1 MRPED
6 HFLPLI
12 ERDRPMS
19 LLLTLAAEAAEGRS
33 RLALVTGEGGVG
45 KSRLV
50 ADLVRALPEE
60 WRPGGGEDERL
71 VVAEDLHDGDPDDVA
86 AVVAAGRKPGTL
98 VLATCRIESVP
109 PASPLGSALLGLLRD
124 PDAVEIR
131 LPCLTADGVL
141 ALADALGA
149 SLDDGAAEQLVLRSG
164 GNPFYVVE
172 LLRARDQG
180 VPWTVAAAVS
190 DRLACI
196 PGPAAETAAALAVHG
211 APLSELELRSVVD
224 DAPVAAMVRD
234 DLLTRVGEE
243 VALRHDIVGEVVLEN
258 YDSEAVASLHLRVA
272 AVLAQAAPPDPVAL
286 TRHLRAGGDVDAAAR
301 TAWPAALA
309 SADDRYY
316 FRATQLFEFALGES
330 DGSDRCGAEME
341 RAALAAAAAGRI
353 DLAER
358 WARSAEHA
366 YRRSGDDHRASALWL
381 DHGLRYVRHPE
392 VDPTELDEDTA
403 DRLSVEATAAARAG
417 EYERAR
423 TVGREAFASAIAS
436 DDSDAGAQA
445 ALAMLLAGVPD
456 EARRMLEDLRRRAI
470 ETADPQL
477 EGRRASELARVA
489 FAVGDVAGAEAHQ
502 RAAVAACARVP
513 EGGEEH
519 FMQLGLAATLATIG
533 RLEAAEAVV
542 APLVHDDNFIVRLMV
557 LAPLAIVDVARGD
570 LESARERL
578 AQLAPYRDLAGPD
591 AFSTAL
597 ADEIVVALHD
607 GALERAAALV
617 DDAQQWIG
625 GRFEATRPDR
635 LEAAVRI
642 AVLRGDREGLAGL
655 VDEIV
660 DVAAEPSA
668 GPGLVGL
675 AEWASGHLAGVDGRD
690 EVAHAQMVS
699 GARRFRSAPRLV
711 QAADAWCDA
720 AVAALRL
727 GDRAAVSEA
736 LDAADQLASEHGY
749 GLVCRRIASILA
761 AATGMSVVDPE
772 LARLTPRERS
782 ILEQLVCGSTNKQ
795 IAASLHLSEKTVR
808 NQLSLLFAKLGFERR
823 SQAAAFAARHG
834 LGAP

>member
-1 MRPED
+1 
-6 HFLPLI
+6 
-12 ERDRPMS
+12 MS

-33 RLALVTGEGGVG
+33 RVALVTGEGGVG

-50 ADLVRALPEE
+50 ADLVRSLPDV
-60 WRPGGGEDERL
+60 WRPDGRDGERL

-86 AVVAAGRKPGTL
+86 AVLAAADRPGTL

-109 PASPLGSALLGLLRD
+109 PTSPLASALLGLLRN
-124 PDAVEIR
+124 PYAVEVR
-131 LPCLTADGVL
+131 VPCLTPDGVL
-141 ALADALGA
+141 ELARSLGA
-149 SLDDGAAEQLVLRSG
+149 SLDDAAADLLVHRSG
-164 GNPFYVVE
+164 GNPFFVLE

-190 DRLACI
+190 DRLARI
-196 PGPAAETAAALAVHG
+196 DGPATETAATLALHA
-211 APLSELELRSVVD
+211 APLTEDQLRALVA

-234 DLLTRVGEE
+234 ELLVRDGDV
-243 VALRHDIVGEVVLEN
+243 VALRHDIVGEVVLEG
-258 YDSEAVASLHLRVA
+258 YTLDERAALHLRIADELVA
-272 AVLAQAAPPDPVAL
+272 AGLPDPVAL
-286 TRHLRAGGDVDAAAR
+286 TRHLRAGGDVEAAMR

-309 SADDRYY
+309 SADQRYY

-330 DGSDRCGAEME
+330 DGADRCAAEME

-358 WARSAEHA
+358 WARAAERS
-366 YRRSGDDHRASALWL
+366 YRRSGDDHRAGALWL
-381 DHGLRYVRHPE
+381 DHGLRYVRHPDI
-392 VDPTELDEDTA
+392 DPTQLGDETA
-403 DRLSVEATAAARAG
+403 DRLSIEATAAAREG
-417 EYERAR
+417 DHDRAIAL
-423 TVGREAFASAIAS
+423 GREAFAVAEVS

-445 ALAMLLAGVPD
+445 ALALLLAGEPD
-456 EARRMLEDLRRRAI
+456 EARRMLERLRRRAI
-470 ETADPQL
+470 EIADPQL

-489 FAVGDVAGAEAHQ
+489 FSLGDVAAAESHQ
-502 RAAVAACARVP
+502 RAAVAACGRVP

-519 FMQLGLAATLATIG
+519 FMLLGLAATLGTIG
-533 RLEAAEAVV
+533 RLDAAESVA
-542 APLVHDDNFIVRLMV
+542 APLVGHDNFIVGLMV
-557 LAPLAIVDVARGD
+557 HAPLAIVDVARGD
-570 LESARERL
+570 IESARERL

-597 ADEIVVALHD
+597 SDEIVVALHD
-607 GALERAAALV
+607 GALDRAAALCE
-617 DDAQQWIG
+617 DAERWIG

-642 AVLRGDREGLAGL
+642 AVLREDRDGL
-655 VDEIV
+655 VGLVRDIAEIASV
-660 DVAAEPSA
+660 PGT

-675 AEWASGHLAGVDGRD
+675 AEWASGHLAAMDGRF

-699 GARRFRSAPRLV
+699 GARRFLTAPRLV

-720 AVAALRL
+720 AVAAARL
-727 GDRAAVSEA
+727 GDVGAVS
-736 LDAADQLASEHGY
+736 DAVDHAAELARTHGF
-749 GLVCRRIASILA
+749 GLVERRIAMIVAS
-761 AATGMSVVDPE
+761 TVRTSTVDPE

-782 ILEQLVCGSTNKQ
+782 ILEHLVSGSTNKQ

-808 NQLSLLFAKLGFERR
+808 NQLSLLFAKFGFERR

>member
-6 HFLPLI
+6 PPVPLI

-50 ADLVRALPEE
+50 ADLVAALPEA
-60 WRPGGGEDERL
+60 WRPDGGDGERL
-71 VVAEDLHDGDPDDVA
+71 VVAEDLHDGGPDDVA
-86 AVVAAGRKPGTL
+86 SVVAAAQRPGTL

-109 PASPLGSALLGLLRD
+109 PSSPLATALLGLLRN
-124 PDAVEIR
+124 PHAVEIR
-131 LPCLTADGVL
+131 VPCLSDEGVL
-141 ALADALGA
+141 ELAGALGA
-149 SLDDGAAEQLVLRSG
+149 ALDDDAAAQLVQRSG

-190 DRLACI
+190 DRLARI
-196 PGPAAETAAALAVHG
+196 DGPAVETAATLALHG
-211 APLSELELRSVVD
+211 APLSEADLLSIVD
-224 DAPVAAMVRD
+224 DAPVTAMVRD
-234 DLLTRVGEE
+234 DLLTRVDDV
-243 VALRHDIVGEVVLEN
+243 VALRHDIVGEVVLES
-258 YDSEAVASLHLRVA
+258 YTSEATAALHLRIA
-272 AVLAQAAPPDPVAL
+272 EVLAGASPPDPVAL
-286 TRHLRAGGDVDAAAR
+286 TRHLRAGGDLDAAAQ
-301 TAWPAALA
+301 TAWPAAVE
-309 SADDRYY
+309 SARARYF
-316 FRATQLFEFALGES
+316 FRATELFEFALGES
-330 DGSDRCGAEME
+330 DGSDRCGADME

-353 DLAER
+353 DVAER
-358 WARSAEHA
+358 WARAAERA
-366 YRRSGDDHRASALWL
+366 YRRAGEDHRASALWL

-392 VDPTELDEDTA
+392 VDPDDLDEDTA

-417 EYERAR
+417 EHERAL
-423 TVGREAFASAIAS
+423 TVGRQAFASAVAS

-445 ALAMLLAGVPD
+445 ALALLLAGAPD
-456 EARRMLEDLRRRAI
+456 EAARMLESLRRRAI

-477 EGRRASELARVA
+477 EGRRSSELARVS
-489 FAVGDVAGAEAHQ
+489 FALGDITAAESHQ

-519 FMQLGLAATLATIG
+519 FMLLGLAATLGTIG
-533 RLEAAEAVV
+533 RLDAAEAV
-542 APLVHDDNFIVRLMV
+542 AEPLVGHDNFIVGLMV
-557 LAPLAIVDVARGD
+557 HAPLAIVDVARGD
-570 LESARERL
+570 IESARERL
-578 AQLAPYRDLAGPD
+578 AQLSPYRELAGPD

-607 GALERAAALV
+607 GALDRAAALC
-617 DDAQQWIG
+617 DDAEQWIG
-625 GRFEATRPDR
+625 GRYEATRPDR

-642 AVLRGDREGLAGL
+642 AVLRSDRSGLAAL
-655 VDEIV
+655 VADIADIASV
-660 DVAAEPSA
+660 PSA

-675 AEWASGHLAGVDGRD
+675 AEWASGQLAAFDGRD
-690 EVAHAQMVS
+690 EVAHAQLVS
-699 GARRFRSAPRLV
+699 GARRFRTAPRLV

-727 GDRAAVSEA
+727 GDADAVSLA
-736 LDAADQLASEHGY
+736 LDHAADLATEHGF
-749 GLVCRRIASILA
+749 GLVERRVASIVA
-761 AATGMSVVDPE
+761 SAERTSAVDPA

-782 ILEQLVCGSTNKQ
+782 ILEHLVSGSTNKQ
-795 IAASLHLSEKTVR
+795 IAASLHLSEKTIR